1 MSKEE
6 MGKEN
11 KQKKKK
17 RMKKECQS
25 YEFFNPLTMII
36 KLEVPYMK
44 KIRSPILKK

>member
-11 KQKKKK
+11 KQKKKRK
-17 RMKKECQS
+17 KKECQS

-44 KIRSPILKK
+44 KIRSSILKK